1 MGKKFMNQQNQIK
14 KIFISG
20 TIRGGSSV
28 ICNALNAH
36 SEIIIISELIHF
48 FRFVYKYY
56 DPLNENDVRRLL
68 EEMNARIYW
77 RSKAQIDIDYVFQAI
92 KSNGFTYPII
102 YESILSYF
110 LKKFDKTIAGEDA
123 PNSSDS
129 IGDFVALFPDAKIIH
144 VIRDPRAVLSSWQ
157 TTTKHSTSHLGVI
170 FNCMNNFDTCKLYNE
185 LLPDTVYHS
194 VKYEE
199 FLLEPETQIRKIC
212 KFIGVN
218 FEPLMVQPEKWN
230 EMFDGIYMRRGT
242 SSHIGELQEGF
253 DSSRINTWKNKLEEW
268 ELCLC
273 ELLLKDRMRDFNY
286 EVSNRK
292 FSIDL
297 IRRGIDAIRDNPYV
311 YKLYSGWIANDK
323 GSDSYPSNPRDPHTW
338 GLPGEMYKKF
348 LDTEDG
354 EAYLQEI
361 GIVNDKY

>member
-68 EEMNARIYW
+68 EVMNARIYW

-170 FNCMNNFDTCKLYNE
+170 FNCMNNFDTCKLYN
-185 LLPDTVYHS
+185 
-194 VKYEE
+194 
-199 FLLEPETQIRKIC
+199 
-212 KFIGVN
+212 
-218 FEPLMVQPEKWN
+218 
-230 EMFDGIYMRRGT
+230 
-242 SSHIGELQEGF
+242 
-253 DSSRINTWKNKLEEW
+253 
-268 ELCLC
+268 
-273 ELLLKDRMRDFNY
+273 
-286 EVSNRK
+286 
-292 FSIDL
+292 
-297 IRRGIDAIRDNPYV
+297 
-311 YKLYSGWIANDK
+311 
-323 GSDSYPSNPRDPHTW
+323 
-338 GLPGEMYKKF
+338 
-348 LDTEDG
+348 
-354 EAYLQEI
+354 
-361 GIVNDKY
+361 